1 MVNLLTL
8 AVKMAVKD
16 KTVKRRLAGAYVSSA
31 LSIALVLLLV
41 GLAALLSVNAR
52 GITRWFK
59 ENMQMEVILHE
70 EVSEPAAEGYKAE
83 LEALPYVKSV
93 RMVTREEGLKEL
105 REMLGEDFLD
115 VFESTSVPLSL
126 ELTLK
131 ADYVN
136 ADSLAMVSERIKA
149 SSLVDEVETQVPL
162 VDSLNANLSRISL
175 ILGVFILL
183 LLFISFV
190 LIGNTVRLGIYARRF
205 TVHTMQLV
213 GASRS
218 FIRRPFMR
226 DSFVLGLV
234 SSLLTIAVLGG
245 GIWFAQK
252 SVPQLAGLFAPE
264 GLAIVAGIILLVGI
278 GICLLTTW
286 SVVGRLVGMDKD
298 KLYYSWKTKAIR
310 WRSAAAA

>member
-8 AVKMAVKD
+8 AIKMAVKD

-31 LSIALVLLLV
+31 LSISLVLLLV

-59 ENMQMEVILHE
+59 ENMQMEVLFHE
-70 EVSEPAAEGYKAE
+70 EVSEADAASYKAS
-83 LEALPYVKSV
+83 LEALPCTKSA
-93 RMVTREEGLKEL
+93 RLVTREEGVAEL

-115 VFESTSVPLSL
+115 VFESTSVPLSV

-131 ADYVN
+131 AEYVN
-136 ADSLAMVSERIKA
+136 ADSLAAVEQRIKA
-149 SSLVDEVETQVPL
+149 SPLVDEVETQVPL
-162 VDSLNANLSRISL
+162 VDALNANLSRISL

-213 GASRS
+213 GASRA

-234 SSLLTIAVLGG
+234 SSILTLAVLGG

-252 SVPQLAGLFAPE
+252 SFPQLGELFTPAGLAT
-264 GLAIVAGIILLVGI
+264 VAGIVLAVGI
-278 GICLLTTW
+278 GICLITTYF
-286 SVVGRLVGMDKD
+286 VVGRLTVMDKD
-298 KLYYSWKTKAIR
+298 KLYY
-310 WRSAAAA
+310 

>member
-1 MVNLLTL
+1 
-8 AVKMAVKD
+8 MAVKD

-31 LSIALVLLLV
+31 LSISLVLLLV

-59 ENMQMEVILHE
+59 ENMQMEVLFHE
-70 EVSEPAAEGYKAE
+70 EVSEADAASYKAS
-83 LEALPYVKSV
+83 LEALPCTKSA
-93 RMVTREEGLKEL
+93 RLVTREEGVAEL

-115 VFESTSVPLSL
+115 VFESTSVPLSV

-131 ADYVN
+131 AEYVN
-136 ADSLAMVSERIKA
+136 ADSLAAVEQRIKA
-149 SSLVDEVETQVPL
+149 SPLVDEVESQVPL
-162 VDSLNANLSRISL
+162 VDALNANLSRISL

-213 GASRS
+213 GASRA

-234 SSLLTIAVLGG
+234 SSLLTLAVLGG

-252 SVPQLAGLFAPE
+252 SFPQLGELFTPA
-264 GLAIVAGIILLVGI
+264 GLAIVAGIVLAVGI
-278 GICLLTTW
+278 GICLITTW
-286 SVVGRLVGMDKD
+286 FVVGRLTVMDKD
-298 KLYYSWKTKAIR
+298 KLYY
-310 WRSAAAA
+310 

>member
-8 AVKMAVKD
+8 AIKMAVKD

-31 LSIALVLLLV
+31 LSISLVLLLV

-59 ENMQMEVILHE
+59 ENMQMEVLFHE
-70 EVSEPAAEGYKAE
+70 EVPEADAASYKAS
-83 LEALPYVKSV
+83 LEALPCTKSA
-93 RMVTREEGLKEL
+93 RLVTREEGVAEL
-105 REMLGEDFLD
+105 REMLGEDFLE
-115 VFESTSVPLSL
+115 VFESTSVPLSV

-131 ADYVN
+131 AEYVN
-136 ADSLAMVSERIKA
+136 ADSLAAVEQRIKA
-149 SSLVDEVETQVPL
+149 SPLVDEVESQVPL

-213 GASRS
+213 GASRA

-234 SSLLTIAVLGG
+234 SSLLTLAVLGG

-252 SVPQLAGLFAPE
+252 SFPQLGELFTPA
-264 GLAIVAGIILLVGI
+264 GLAIVAGIVLAVGI
-278 GICLLTTW
+278 GICLITTYF
-286 SVVGRLVGMDKD
+286 VVGRLTVMDKD
-298 KLYYSWKTKAIR
+298 KLYY
-310 WRSAAAA
+310 

>member
-1 MVNLLTL
+1 
-8 AVKMAVKD
+8 MAVKD

-126 ELTLK
+126 EITLK

-213 GASRS
+213 GASRA

-252 SVPQLAGLFAPE
+252 SVPQLNGLLSPI

-278 GICLLTTW
+278 GICLITTW

-298 KLYYSWKTKAIR
+298 KLYY
-310 WRSAAAA
+310 

>member
-1 MVNLLTL
+1 MG
-8 AVKMAVKD
+8 VKD

-31 LSIALVLLLV
+31 LSISLVLLLV

-59 ENMQMEVILHE
+59 ENMQMEVLFHE
-70 EVSEPAAEGYKAE
+70 EVSEPEAEAYKAT
-83 LEALPYVKSV
+83 LEALSCIKSA
-93 RMVTREEGLKEL
+93 RLVTREEGVTEL
-105 REMLGEDFLD
+105 REMLGEDFLE

-136 ADSLAMVSERIKA
+136 ADSLAVVAERIKA

-162 VDSLNANLSRISL
+162 VDALNANLSRISL

-213 GASRS
+213 GASRA

-226 DSFVLGLV
+226 DSLVLGLV

-245 GIWFAQK
+245 GIWFARK
-252 SVPQLAGLFAPE
+252 SFPQLRELFTPE
-264 GLAIVAGIILLVGI
+264 GLAIVAGIILLAGI
-278 GICLLTTW
+278 GICLITTY
-286 SVVGRLVGMDKD
+286 SVVGRLIGMDKD
-298 KLYYSWKTKAIR
+298 KLYY
-310 WRSAAAA
+310 

>member
-8 AVKMAVKD
+8 TIKMAVKD

-31 LSIALVLLLV
+31 LSISLVLLLV

-59 ENMQMEVILHE
+59 ENMQMEVLFHE
-70 EVSEPAAEGYKAE
+70 EVSEADAARCKAA
-83 LEALPYVKSV
+83 LEALPCTKSA
-93 RMVTREEGLKEL
+93 RLVTREEGVAEL

-115 VFESTSVPLSL
+115 VFESTSVPLSV

-131 ADYVN
+131 AEYVN
-136 ADSLAMVSERIKA
+136 ADSLAAVEQRIKA
-149 SSLVDEVETQVPL
+149 SPLVDEVESQVPL
-162 VDSLNANLSRISL
+162 VDALNANLSRISL

-213 GASRS
+213 GASRA

-226 DSFVLGLV
+226 DSFLLGLV
-234 SSLLTIAVLGG
+234 SSLLTLAVLGG

-252 SVPQLAGLFAPE
+252 SFPQLGELFTPAGLAT
-264 GLAIVAGIILLVGI
+264 VAGIVLAVGI
-278 GICLLTTW
+278 CICLITTYF
-286 SVVGRLVGMDKD
+286 VVGRLTVMDKD
-298 KLYYSWKTKAIR
+298 KLYY
-310 WRSAAAA
+310 